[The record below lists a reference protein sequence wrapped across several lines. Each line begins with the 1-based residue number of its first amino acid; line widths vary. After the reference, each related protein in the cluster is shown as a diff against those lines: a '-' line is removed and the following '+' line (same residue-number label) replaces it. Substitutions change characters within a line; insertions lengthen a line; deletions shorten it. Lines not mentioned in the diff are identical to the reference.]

1 MVWRTV
7 ASAARCTLRDDLL
20 TETLRLLGRPDRPD
34 YIVVEASGVSNPK
47 WIAETFLS
55 SEFEFEFAARLDS
68 IVAVV
73 DTDQLLELRGKD
85 LALALDQIRVAD
97 IVVLNK
103 ADLVSREQLDRVRTR
118 VAELAHEADRAHDD
132 GAASADVRSR
142 R

>member
-20 TETLRLLGRPDRPD
+20 TETLRLLARPDRPD

-55 SEFEFEFAARLDS
+55 SEFEFAFAARLDS